1 MVLEEM
7 LQVGLRQD
15 LRTAF
20 VGSVCVSAGIESEL
34 LDVAF
39 RASCF

>member
-1 MVLEEM
+1 MVLGEM
-7 LQVGLRQD
+7 LQVGLCQD
-15 LRTAF
+15 LRTAL
-20 VGSVCVSAGIESEL
+20 VRSVCAGIESEL